1 MDSPEEAEQ
10 LNETYGGFAI
20 EMEWEVGLLHGIA
33 STGQTQSAVR
43 RFCRRYDL
51 IDDLHSLF
59 CAFFEKKH
67 PTSSVFIVF
76 LRRGISIGFL
86 YLDTIKILNFS

>member
-1 MDSPEEAEQ
+1 M
-10 LNETYGGFAI
+10 GR
-20 EMEWEVGLLHGIA
+20 EVGLLHGIA

-59 CAFFEKKH
+59 CTFFEK
-67 PTSSVFIVF
+67 TSD
-76 LRRGISIGFL
+76 LIGFYCIFAAWHIDWLFVFRYHKNTEFQLIMQVFMPLFL
-86 YLDTIKILNFS
+86 YFAHSQLAV